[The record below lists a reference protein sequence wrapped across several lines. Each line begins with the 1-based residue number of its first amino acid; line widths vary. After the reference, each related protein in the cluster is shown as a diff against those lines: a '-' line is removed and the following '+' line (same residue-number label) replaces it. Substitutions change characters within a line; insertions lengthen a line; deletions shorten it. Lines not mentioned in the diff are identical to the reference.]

1 MTIAPFCNR
10 AAMVDQCSL
19 EFLRTL
25 VALGGYCTAAQAKV
39 LSMADSGTATS
50 ARLRAWER
58 AGFLRKV
65 AAHPVVYQVTKSTTR
80 LLDRD
85 SSARRTHAF
94 ATVQARLLAV
104 NFYLEAR
111 QWPAEFILDHE
122 QKMATFRDASCP
134 SGALPERGGE
144 PYLWEDFVLW
154 LADGRIGVATVDQP
168 YPSAFSQLR
177 LFVRRFHSLLPYM
190 QNELQLLI
198 ATGNEHRTR
207 LYARLLRHPVLRKI
221 SQVKLETAIKPY
233 RVRTPVPTIRRLLY
247 PTGNR
252 WNTRHDT
259 PWAESEE
266 ASEPMICD
274 ADFNHRKRLQVG
286 REAH

>member
-1 MTIAPFCNR
+1 MTMAPFR
-10 AAMVDQCSL
+10 DRVVDQRSL

-25 VALGGYCTAAQAKV
+25 VALGGYCTAAQAKQ
-39 LSMADSGTATS
+39 LSIANSGTATR
-50 ARLRAWER
+50 APLRAWER
-58 AGFLRKV
+58 SGFLRKV
-65 AAHPVVYQVTKSTTR
+65 AANPVVYRVTKSTTR

-85 SSARRTHAF
+85 SRARRTHAL
-94 ATVQARLLAV
+94 ATVRARLLAV

-122 QKMATFRDASCP
+122 QKMATFRDVGCP
-134 SGALPERGGE
+134 LDTLPERGGK

-154 LADGRIGVATVDQP
+154 LADGRIGVATVDQS

-177 LFVRRFHSLLPYM
+177 QFIRRFHRLLEYM
-190 QNELQLLI
+190 QNELQLFI
-198 ATGNEHRTR
+198 ATGNERRTW
-207 LYARLLRHPVLRKI
+207 LYARLLRHPTLRKI

-233 RVRTPVPTIRRLLY
+233 GVRTPIPTITRLLD

-259 PWAESEE
+259 PWAESEG

-274 ADFNHRKRLQVG
+274 SDFN
-286 REAH
+286 A

>member
-1 MTIAPFCNR
+1 MTIAPFCDR
-10 AAMVDQCSL
+10 VAMFDQSSV

-25 VALGGYCTAAQAKV
+25 VALGGYCTAAQAKQ
-39 LSMADSGTATS
+39 LSIAYSGTATR

-58 AGFLRKV
+58 SGFLRKV
-65 AAHPVVYQVTKSTTR
+65 AAYPVVYQVTKSTTR

-85 SSARRTHAF
+85 SSARRAHNL
-94 ATVQARLLAV
+94 ATVEARLLAV

-111 QWPAEFILDHE
+111 RWPAEFIFDHE
-122 QKMATFRDASCP
+122 QKMATFCDAGCP
-134 SGALPERGGE
+134 SAALPERGGK

-177 LFVRRFHSLLPYM
+177 LFVRRFHSLLQYM
-190 QNELQLLI
+190 QNLQLLI

-233 RVRTPVPTIRRLLY
+233 RVRTPIPTITRLLY

-252 WNTRHDT
+252 WNTRHDIT
-259 PWAESEE
+259 WAESEG

-274 ADFNHRKRLQVG
+274 SDFN
-286 REAH
+286 A

>member
-1 MTIAPFCNR
+1 MTIGRFCNR
-10 AAMVDQCSL
+10 IAMVDQCSM
-19 EFLRTL
+19 EFLTSL
-25 VALGGYCTAAQAKV
+25 VALGGYCTAAQAKQ
-39 LSMADSGTATS
+39 LSIANSGTATR

-58 AGFLRKV
+58 SGFLRKV
-65 AAHPVVYQVTKSTTR
+65 AAHPVVYRVTKSTTR
-80 LLDRD
+80 LLGRD
-85 SSARRTHAF
+85 SRARRTHAL

-122 QKMATFRDASCP
+122 QKMATFRDAGCP
-134 SGALPERGGE
+134 SAALPERGGK

-177 LFVRRFHSLLPYM
+177 LIIRRFHSLLQYM
-190 QNELQLLI
+190 PNELQLRI

-233 RVRTPVPTIRRLLY
+233 RVRTPIPTITRLLY
-247 PTGNR
+247 PAGNR

-274 ADFNHRKRLQVG
+274 TDFNQLDRG
-286 REAH
+286 RI

>member
-1 MTIAPFCNR
+1 MTIAPFCKR
-10 AAMVDQCSL
+10 VAMVDQRSL

-25 VALGGYCTAAQAKV
+25 VALGGYCTAGQAKQ
-39 LSMADSGTATS
+39 LSIANSGTAAR

-58 AGFLRKV
+58 SGFLRKV
-65 AAHPVVYQVTKSTTR
+65 IAHPVVYRVTKSTTR

-85 SSARRTHAF
+85 SRARRTHAL
-94 ATVQARLLAV
+94 ATVQTRLLAV

-111 QWPAEFILDHE
+111 QWPAEFILDHQ
-122 QKMATFRDASCP
+122 QKMATFRDAGCP
-134 SGALPERGGE
+134 SAALPERGGK

-177 LFVRRFHSLLPYM
+177 LFIRRFHSLLQYM

-198 ATGNEHRTR
+198 ATGSEHRTR
-207 LYARLLRHPVLRKI
+207 LYCRLLRHPVLRKI

-233 RVRTPVPTIRRLLY
+233 RVRTPIPTITRLLD

-259 PWAESEE
+259 PWAESEG

-274 ADFNHRKRLQVG
+274 ADFNQLDRG
-286 REAH
+286 RI

>member
-1 MTIAPFCNR
+1 MTIAPFCKR
-10 AAMVDQCSL
+10 VAMVDQCSL

-25 VALGGYCTAAQAKV
+25 VALGGYCTAAQAKQLNIV
-39 LSMADSGTATS
+39 NSGTATR
-50 ARLRAWER
+50 ARLRAWEK

-85 SSARRTHAF
+85 SSARRAHTRT
-94 ATVQARLLAV
+94 TVEARLLAV

-111 QWPAEFILDHE
+111 GWPAEFILDHE
-122 QKMATFRDASCP
+122 QKMATFRDAGCP
-134 SGALPERGGE
+134 SAALPQRGGK

-177 LFVRRFHSLLPYM
+177 LFVRRFHSLLQYM
-190 QNELQLLI
+190 QNELQLVI
-198 ATGNEHRTR
+198 ATGNEHRNR

-233 RVRTPVPTIRRLLY
+233 RVRTPIPTITRLLY

-274 ADFNHRKRLQVG
+274 ADFNP
-286 REAH
+286 

>member
-1 MTIAPFCNR
+1 MTITPFCNR
-10 AAMVDQCSL
+10 DAMVMDECSV

-25 VALGGYCTAAQAKV
+25 VALGGYCTAAQAKQLNIV
-39 LSMADSGTATS
+39 TSGTATR
-50 ARLRAWER
+50 ARLRAWEQ

-65 AAHPVVYQVTKSTTR
+65 APHPVVYQVTKSTTR

-85 SSARRTHAF
+85 SKARRAHSL
-94 ATVQARLLAV
+94 ATVEARLLAV

-122 QKMATFRDASCP
+122 QKMATFRDAGCP
-134 SGALPERGGE
+134 SAALPERGGK
-144 PYLWEDFVLW
+144 PYLWEDFVLR
-154 LADGRIGVATVDQP
+154 LADGRIGVAAVDQP

-177 LFVRRFHSLLPYM
+177 LFVRRFHALLQYM
-190 QNELQLLI
+190 QNELQLVI
-198 ATGNEHRTR
+198 ATRNEHRTR
-207 LYARLLRHPVLRKI
+207 LYARLLRHPVLRKN

-233 RVRTPVPTIRRLLY
+233 RVRTPIPTITRLLY

-252 WNTRHDT
+252 WNTRHDVI
-259 PWAESEE
+259 WAESEE

-274 ADFNHRKRLQVG
+274 ADFN
-286 REAH
+286 A